1 MRKSKLPLKKLYTFV
16 SHFLKRVDP
25 NKQAKKR
32 GRPQKYEDALIITL
46 WLFQI
51 LNNYSYR
58 ETLEKAKDEGFNVPS
73 LCDYHYRV
81 GRLDDELLNS
91 ILEECAKLL
100 LEDKQSLC
108 YIADATGFG
117 FGDKYNL
124 NWKRGTQ
131 IRTVQSHV
139 RLEAIIAVDENKRKI
154 ITAVETGGPYESEV
168 EMLRNALKRLKPQ
181 KGLPFIA
188 DKGYDAVD
196 IIESLLDRGFE
207 PAIRIKET
215 MRMSI
220 RHPLRKLSNENW
232 KRYGKM
238 RYRVEQL
245 FGSIKQK
252 IGSSFKLLRKDLARK
267 ASLACAILWNFW
279 VLATYLFLL
288 FLSGI
293 LHYSYA
299 KGSGRFLEQPK
310 GVLLSFPN
318 TCKRAPASVLDIF
331 QGMGPFLKAPVHLFY
346 TPQGSAYPFPFGGSR
361 PKNQSIQTGS
371 LPKAPPDPSSL
382 GPLPLF

>member
-1 MRKSKLPLKKLYTFV
+1 MPK
-16 SHFLKRVDP
+16 VDILVGP
-25 NKQAKKR
+25 NKQAKKK

-58 ETLEKAKDEGFNVPS
+58 ETLEKAKNEGFNVPS

-81 GRLDDELLNS
+81 KQLDDELLKS

-100 LEDKQSLC
+100 LEDKQTLC

-139 RLEAIIAVDENKRKI
+139 RLEVIMVVDENKRKI
-154 ITAVETGGPYESEV
+154 ITAVETGGPYESEI
-168 EMLRNALKRLKPQ
+168 EMLRKALKKLQPQ
-181 KGLPFIA
+181 KGLPFVA

-232 KRYGKM
+232 KRYGRM
-238 RYRVEQL
+238 RYSVEQL

-252 IGSSFKLLRKDLARK
+252 IGSSFKLLREDLARK
-267 ASLACAILWNFW
+267 ASIACAILWNFW
-279 VLATYLFLL
+279 LLATYLFLL

-293 LHYSYA
+293 LHYGYA
-299 KGSGRFLEQPK
+299 KDCGRFLEQPLK
-310 GVLLSFPN
+310 SLDMK
-318 TCKRAPASVLDIF
+318 KRRT
-331 QGMGPFLKAPVHLFY
+331 LKYHIRRVERR
-346 TPQGSAYPFPFGGSR
+346 T
-361 PKNQSIQTGS
+361 
-371 LPKAPPDPSSL
+371 
-382 GPLPLF
+382 